1 MSQAFGAWSEVGKLR
16 TVMTCAPGLAHE
28 RLTPDNCQDLL
39 FDDVLWVKKAREDH
53 EEFRQKMSDRGIEV
67 LEMTQLL
74 AETLEVD
81 AGRDFIFSQKFADK
95 MTGAGAGAE
104 LRNWF
109 EELPRTQAANY
120 LIGGLSYAELPDEL
134 AGGVAG
140 ALAKAHDPSDFILA
154 PLPNTQFTRDNS
166 AWIFGG
172 VSLNPMMKPA
182 RQQETQLV
190 RAIYHHHPRFAREE
204 FSFWYGDNDD
214 HHGLAAIE
222 GGDLMPVGNGVV
234 LCGMGERTT
243 WQGISQLA
251 KNLFDAGAAE
261 KVIVAAMA
269 PDRASMHLDTVFS
282 FLDVDKVT
290 VYKEVVDTIRPIV
303 LRPADGGDGID
314 VRVAD
319 RHFIDVVKEAL
330 GISEMLVVPTGGDTY
345 AAAREQWDDGNN
357 VVALEPGVVVA
368 YDRNELTN
376 RLLRDA
382 GVEVVE
388 IPAGE
393 LGRGRGGGH
402 CMTCPINRDPVE
414 Y

>member
-134 AGGVAG
+134 LGGVAG